1 MRCEPLGREN
11 DMVSLTVSDE
21 ILNPAATLRFRFHK
35 VGALQYISH
44 LDLVRT
50 LTKVI
55 VRAGLPVWYTEGFN
69 PKPRLSF
76 ATPMSVGL
84 ESECEFLDLKIN
96 RHVNT
101 EAVREA
107 FNRNLT
113 AECAADEVYYPT
125 SKFTE
130 IGYSSYEFRIR
141 TAGDAA
147 LLAGQAEN
155 LLRNGPCVV
164 LKRSKSGEKETDIRP
179 MIRTARAAGEG
190 EWITV
195 SAVLSAN
202 GERFLNPEYI
212 VTLLKEKLGILG
224 GDPLWERYSILR
236 TGTYFEDMTPFR

>member
-1 MRCEPLGREN
+1 MVPLII
-11 DMVSLTVSDE
+11 DDE

-50 LTKVI
+50 VTKII
-55 VRAGLPVWYTEGFN
+55 VRAGIPVWYTEGFN

-84 ESECEFLDLKIN
+84 ESHCEFLDLKIN
-96 RHVNT
+96 KRVDT
-101 EAVREA
+101 EAVLEG
-107 FNRNLT
+107 FNRNTT
-113 AECAADEVYYPT
+113 AECSADEVYYPT

-141 TAGDAA
+141 TAGDVAA
-147 LLAGQAEN
+147 LAEEAEEI
-155 LLRNGPCVV
+155 LTNGPCVV

-179 MIRTARAAGEG
+179 MIRSAAAKGEG
-190 EWITV
+190 EWIALT
-195 SAVLSAN
+195 AVLAAN

-212 VTLLKEKLGILG
+212 ITLLKEKLGILS
-224 GDPLWERYSILR
+224 GDPLWERYTILR

>member
-1 MRCEPLGREN
+1 
-11 DMVSLTVSDE
+11 
-21 ILNPAATLRFRFHK
+21 
-35 VGALQYISH
+35 
-44 LDLVRT
+44 
-50 LTKVI
+50 
-55 VRAGLPVWYTEGFN
+55 
-69 PKPRLSF
+69 
-76 ATPMSVGL
+76 MSVGL

-96 RHVNT
+96 RHVNV
-101 EAVREA
+101 EAVKEA

-130 IGYSSYEFRIR
+130 IAYSSYEFRIR
-141 TAGDAA
+141 AAGDTA
-147 LLAGQAEN
+147 LLAKEAEE
-155 LLRNGPCVV
+155 LLQNGPCTV

-179 MIRTARAAGEG
+179 MIRSAVAMGEG
-190 EWITV
+190 EWLAI

-212 VTLLKEKLGILG
+212 VTLLKEKLGVLG